1 MFYLTSYEKKFL
13 IFVLAVILFCSFF
26 RFVNIERLYN
36 KSYYFKD
43 KVDINTATFQELK
56 NIPYVGERLAYK
68 IIDYRNNFGKFNS
81 IEDLKKIKGIKDKK
95 INIIK
100 EYIKF

>member
-1 MFYLTSYEKKFL
+1 MFYLTSYEKKFF
-13 IFVLAVILFCSFF
+13 IFVLAIILIGSLL
-26 RFVNIERLYN
+26 RSVNVEKLY
-36 KSYYFKD
+36 KTSYFKE
-43 KVDINTATFQELK
+43 KININTARLKELK
-56 NIPYVGERLAYK
+56 SIPYIGEKLAYK
-68 IIDYRNNFGKFNS
+68 IIEYRNNFGKFNS